1 MLSEVTEI
9 LGILCVTSSDR
20 QTDMYLY
27 RTGFNQVAQEFFAND
42 SYETQFIAV
51 SNHTRTNKT
60 RQG

>member
-1 MLSEVTEI
+1 MLSKVTEI

-42 SYETQFIAV
+42 SYETLLIV
-51 SNHTRTNKT
+51 GTNHIYKD
-60 RQG
+60 Q